1 MDPSK
6 LCKTCQE
13 HELEIEKKI
22 AGELVETY
30 KSEWLN
36 LVTQLEYLKFEN
48 LRLGEENKSLKEVK
62 IVNPEENLKKKQ
74 DAKEKLK
81 LDLLEKEA
89 QLKRKISEQIS
100 DISQKIKSVQ
110 KVKTVQ
116 RFKIIYKTAKK
127 ILPIP

>member
-1 MDPSK
+1 MEDSRIKMDPSK

-62 IVNPEENLKKKQ
+62 IINPEENLKKN
-74 DAKEKLK
+74 
-81 LDLLEKEA
+81 
-89 QLKRKISEQIS
+89 RM
-100 DISQKIKSVQ
+100 
-110 KVKTVQ
+110 Q
-116 RFKIIYKTAKK
+116 RRSLSWVY
-127 ILPIP
+127 